1 VQIDLLFDR
10 KDNVIT
16 LCEMKYSL
24 SPVGMDIIEEIE
36 GKAEIISNKFRNKTI
51 QKVLISRSKPTND
64 LASCGFFFRIIK
76 PEEFF

>member
-1 VQIDLLFDR
+1 
-10 KDNVIT
+10 
-16 LCEMKYSL
+16 MKYSL

-64 LASCGFFFRIIK
+64 LASCVFFLESLNPK
-76 PEEFF
+76 NFFKYSSSI